1 MLYMCYVNLI
11 FALTFPLRNSWICT
25 HVRSM
30 QIYEKLI
37 LHLQIEQD
45 FIYPVSRTVRKSLY
59 KSKRYKQITCFAFQ
73 IKCYRN

>member
-1 MLYMCYVNLI
+1 
-11 FALTFPLRNSWICT
+11 
-25 HVRSM
+25 M

-37 LHLQIEQD
+37 LHLEIKQD